1 MAGTNIN
8 ETNSRCEV
16 NESDSIPWGNAPC
29 RGRSLGKALALLLM
43 RGNDHEAKQQ

>member
-16 NESDSIPWGNAPC
+16 NESDSIPMVRVLLVEEEA
-29 RGRSLGKALALLLM
+29 SGK
-43 RGNDHEAKQQ
+43 HWHYY

>member
-16 NESDSIPWGNAPC
+16 NKSDSIPLGRCFLSRKKPGESIGTIPDEGKRS
-29 RGRSLGKALALLLM
+29 RG
-43 RGNDHEAKQQ
+43 